1 MNSDYYKA
9 YEDRYKK
16 VHEQGKLWE
25 YDIPSS
31 VVLDFLISNNVKKEG
46 KILDLG
52 CGEGRDAIYLLNR
65 GYNVTAIDYSIS
77 AINKCNQLSN
87 NKYKDCFKSFDI
99 FQDILDDTF
108 DYIYSI
114 SVLHMFVL
122 TEHRNSYLNFIYNH
136 LNKNG
141 KALITVLGDG
151 TLEKKSNIDDAF
163 LLNERTIQETNEKIY
178 VTSTSCCIVN
188 WSTLENEVKRNSLKI
203 DRKWISNEIPGFNE
217 SMCIV
222 VRKN

>member
-9 YEDRYKK
+9 YEDRYRK

-25 YDIPSS
+25 YDIPSP
-31 VVLDFLISNNVKKEG
+31 VVLDFLISNNVKKES
-46 KILDLG
+46 KILDLW
-52 CGEGRDAIYLLNR
+52 CWEGRDAIYLLNR

-87 NKYKDCFKSFDI
+87 NKYNDCFKSFDI

-122 TEHRNSYLNFIYNH
+122 TEHRNSYLNLYI
-136 LNKNG
+136 
-141 KALITVLGDG
+141 IT
-151 TLEKKSNIDDAF
+151 
-163 LLNERTIQETNEKIY
+163 
-178 VTSTSCCIVN
+178 
-188 WSTLENEVKRNSLKI
+188 
-203 DRKWISNEIPGFNE
+203 
-217 SMCIV
+217 
-222 VRKN
+222 